1 MRYQVTLNSNSNI
14 QVGIPRTEKK
24 IVDVATSSV
33 EITGS
38 LRDLED
44 IDSQNRNNNYVL
56 IWDAVLGKHVYVHPS
71 EILDRADDTDDN
83 ALDYGTY

>member
-1 MRYQVTLNSNSNI
+1 MKYQVTFHTNSNI
-14 QVGIPRTEKK
+14 QVGVPRSQKR
-24 IVDVATSSV
+24 IVDVSRNNV
-33 EITGS
+33 ES
-38 LRDLED
+38 MSDLDD

-71 EILDRADDTDDN
+71 EILDRADDTDDD